1 MFQVSSSKIRVGILG
16 FGVVGS
22 GVVKVLQ
29 KNLAEIT
36 KRVGKKIEIAAI
48 ADLDLKSDRG
58 VKVDRKILTTDGFA
72 VCVDPKIDIIV
83 ELVGGTGVA
92 GKFIE
97 AALNNGKHVVTANKA
112 LLSEKGAP
120 LFKLAEQKGK
130 LLLFE
135 AAVGGAIPII
145 RTLKTS
151 LASEKIEKIYGILN
165 GTCNFILTKLADPST
180 SSGRGGGDFADVLA
194 DAQKRGFA
202 EADPTLD
209 IEGGDTAHKIALL
222 ASIAFGT
229 QVDFKQ
235 IHIEGITKL
244 SAADFEFARRLNR
257 KIKLVA
263 VAKKDP
269 SKNSH
274 STSSGQAGQEN
285 QIEIR
290 VSPTLLSIDSP
301 LAKIDGV
308 TNAVAFHG
316 ENLGE
321 IILSGPGAGSLPTA
335 TAVVGDI
342 IEAAR
347 GSAIPSRG
355 IPESSLEKFPIKK
368 IEDVESEYY
377 LRFGVKDEAGVIS
390 NISRVLAKF
399 SLNIRDILQ
408 LDLKEFQRE
417 VPLVILLHKN
427 SETKVRAAVA
437 EIDKL
442 KCVNGKAVVLRVEE

>member
-1 MFQVSSSKIRVGILG
+1 
-16 FGVVGS
+16 
-22 GVVKVLQ
+22 
-29 KNLAEIT
+29 
-36 KRVGKKIEIAAI
+36 
-48 ADLDLKSDRG
+48 
-58 VKVDRKILTTDGFA
+58 
-72 VCVDPKIDIIV
+72 
-83 ELVGGTGVA
+83 
-92 GKFIE
+92 
-97 AALNNGKHVVTANKA
+97 
-112 LLSEKGAP
+112 LSEKGAS
-120 LFKLAEQKGK
+120 LFRLAEQKGK

-165 GTCNFILTKLADPST
+165 GTCNFILTKLANE
-180 SSGRGGGDFADVLA
+180 GGEFSEVLA

-244 SAADFEFARRLNR
+244 SAADFEFARCLNR
-257 KIKLVA
+257 KIKLIA
-263 VAKKDP
+263 VAKK
-269 SKNSH
+269 
-274 STSSGQAGQEN
+274 EN
-285 QIEIR
+285 GSLEIR
-290 VSPTLLSIDSP
+290 VNPTLLSVDSP

-321 IILSGPGAGSLPTA
+321 IILFGPGAGSLPTA

-342 IEAAR
+342 IETAR
-347 GSAIPSRG
+347 GSVIPSRG
-355 IPESSLEKFPIKK
+355 VPESSLQKFPMKK
-368 IEDVESEYY
+368 IEDVKSEYY
-377 LRFGVKDEAGVIS
+377 LRFGVKDEAGVIRDIS
-390 NISRVLAKF
+390 NVLARHK
-399 SLNIRDILQ
+399 LNIRDILQ
-408 LDLKEFQRE
+408 LDLNEFKKE

-427 SETKVRAAVA
+427 SETKVRDAVA

-442 KCVNGKAVVLRVEE
+442 KCVNGGTVVLRVEE

>member
-1 MFQVSSSKIRVGILG
+1 MKSIKIGIIG

-29 KNLAEIT
+29 KNSAEIE
-36 KRVGKKIEIAAI
+36 KRVGRKIEIAAI
-48 ADLDLKSDRG
+48 ADLDLKTDRG
-58 VKVDRKILTTDGFA
+58 VKIDRKILTTDGFA
-72 VCVDPKIDIIV
+72 VCRNPKIDVVV
-83 ELVGGTGVA
+83 ELVGGTGIA
-92 GKFIE
+92 AKFIE
-97 AALNNGKHVVTANKA
+97 TALENGKHVITANKA
-112 LLSEKGAP
+112 LLSEKGEK
-120 LFKLAEQKGK
+120 LFQLAEKKKK

-145 RTLKTS
+145 RTIKTS
-151 LASEKIEKIYGILN
+151 LAGEQIEKIYGILN
-165 GTCNFILTKLADPST
+165 GTCNYILTKLANE
-180 SSGRGGGDFADVLA
+180 GGDFAEVLA

-244 SAADFEFARRLNR
+244 SAADFEFARRLQR
-257 KIKLVA
+257 KIKLIA
-263 VAKKDP
+263 VAKK
-269 SKNSH
+269 
-274 STSSGQAGQEN
+274 EN
-285 QIEIR
+285 GSLEIR
-290 VSPTLLSIDSP
+290 VNPTLLSVDSP

-316 ENLGE
+316 KNLGE

-347 GSAIPSRG
+347 GSGIANRG
-355 IPESSLEKFPIKK
+355 MAEDSLEKFPIKK
-368 IEDVESEYY
+368 IENVESEYY
-377 LRFGVKDEAGVIS
+377 LRFGVKDEAGVIRD
-390 NISRVLAKF
+390 ISKVLAKF
-399 SLNIRDILQ
+399 DLNIRDILQ

-427 SETKVRAAVA
+427 SESKIRKAVG
-437 EIDKL
+437 EINRL
-442 KCVNGKAVVLRVEE
+442 KCVCGKTVVLRVEE